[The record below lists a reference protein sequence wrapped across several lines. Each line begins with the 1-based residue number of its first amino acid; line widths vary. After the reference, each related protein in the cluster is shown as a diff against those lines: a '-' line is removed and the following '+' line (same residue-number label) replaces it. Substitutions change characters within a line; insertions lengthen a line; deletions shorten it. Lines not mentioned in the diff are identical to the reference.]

1 MYLDIYY
8 IILVMPAVFLSMY
21 AQFKVNSTF
30 NKYAQVLS
38 RRRLSA
44 SNVAKMILQRNGLD
58 YISVEHVSG
67 KLSDH
72 YDPKAKVV
80 RLSDSVYNSTSIA
93 SIGVAAHECGHAIQ
107 HATSYSPLSIRN
119 SIYPVVNISSNLSM
133 PLILLG
139 FIFGAANLVEF
150 GIILFAAVVLFQII
164 TLPVEFNASRRA
176 LAILDENGILMG
188 DELKS
193 TKKVLSA
200 AALTYVAA
208 AIVAV
213 ANLLRL
219 ILVFRDRD

>member
-30 NKYAQVLS
+30 NKYSQVLS
-38 RRRLSA
+38 RRGLSA
-44 SNVAKMILQRNGLD
+44 SDVAKMILQRNGLD

>member
-8 IILVMPAVFLSMY
+8 IILVIPALFLSMY
-21 AQFKVNSTF
+21 AQAKVNSTF

-38 RRRLSA
+38 RRGLTA
-44 SNVAKMILQRNGLD
+44 SDVARMILQRNGLGD
-58 YISVEHVSG
+58 IPVEHISG

-119 SIYPVVNISSNLSM
+119 SIYPIVSISSNLSM
-133 PLILLG
+133 PLIILG
-139 FIFGAANLVEF
+139 FIFGVANLVEF

-176 LAILDENGILMG
+176 LAILDENGILDG
-188 DELKS
+188 EELIS

-208 AIVAV
+208 AVVAV

>member
-8 IILVMPAVFLSMY
+8 IILVLPAILLSVY
-21 AQFKVNSTF
+21 AQHKVNSTF
-30 NKYAQVLS
+30 NKYANVLS
-38 RRRLSA
+38 QRGLTA
-44 SNVAKMILQRNGLD
+44 CDVAKMILQRNGLD
-58 YISVEHVSG
+58 HIPVEHVNG

-72 YDPKAKVV
+72 YDPKAKVI

-133 PLILLG
+133 PLIILG
-139 FIFGAANLVEF
+139 FILGIANLVEI

-176 LAILDENGILMG
+176 LAILDENGILAS

-219 ILVFRDRD
+219 ILIFRDRD

>member
-8 IILVMPAVFLSMY
+8 IILVIPALFLSMY
-21 AQFKVNSTF
+21 AQAKVNSTF

-38 RRRLSA
+38 RRGLTA
-44 SNVAKMILQRNGLD
+44 SDVARMILQRNGLGD
-58 YISVEHVSG
+58 IPVEHISG

-119 SIYPVVNISSNLSM
+119 SIYPIVSISSNLSM
-133 PLILLG
+133 PLIILG

-176 LAILDENGILMG
+176 LTILDENGILDG
-188 DELKS
+188 EELIS

-208 AIVAV
+208 AVVAV

>member
-8 IILVMPAVFLSMY
+8 IILVIPALFLSMY
-21 AQFKVNSTF
+21 AQAKVNSTF

-38 RRRLSA
+38 RRGLTA
-44 SNVAKMILQRNGLD
+44 SDVARMILQRNGLGD
-58 YISVEHVSG
+58 IPVEHISG

-119 SIYPVVNISSNLSM
+119 SIYPIVSISSNLSM
-133 PLILLG
+133 PLIILG
-139 FIFGAANLVEF
+139 FIFGAANLVEL

-176 LAILDENGILMG
+176 LTILDENGILDG
-188 DELKS
+188 EELIS

-208 AIVAV
+208 AVVAV